1 MDVASFVIYRTPTQG
16 QLLPALRIDVA
27 RFDDPQST
35 LDAIRAFWSG
45 LPTTGWRLQ
54 QSDPAIREARTED
67 SDVWHFIL
75 LTSEDTIDHRFAVGF
90 LEVVHRYHEDEHSV
104 LFPVVLPQT
113 TTWSR
118 LWNWLRLGQMYPSGH
133 VFQLFYNNIFTDQPL
148 HSLNLAHGFFV
159 QILCHAMSESDYT
172 GIPRSRIMG
181 WQRDLGFTFSSAFGQ
196 VYRAGVSPGAST
208 SARLPFTDRDTAIIH
223 RWPDI
228 GHWASYWAHHSARD
242 RGPMWQALGDTE
254 LIQINPD
261 GQHVAVLCTLYTG
274 SGTETYSLIMHRRS
288 SVETLYHQLNCF
300 YRCNH
305 PEQVCHTTVNEIYAP
320 PGILMNLEGGD
331 YIEVFISARPQEPPV
346 NQQRVREETAESEED
361 HEPDHCLNQGYP
373 PQGRDNGTITSRGIH
388 TEDNLGLRSDAML
401 EEPQVLNR
409 WQPQDY
415 DTPGGISLL
424 QTYQKARMRSNN
436 TDAPSPCHPSGLPWS
451 LVCLRPPGNP
461 SSDLNTLD
469 DFDECLR
476 VVDYRSPEP
485 QYIHSPPPSCIERVW
500 ELLTPWPVDLIS
512 KDFTEISQLMIP
524 VAAAFLDAS
533 RPLTSSTMTHLS
545 IYVDGSTHFF
555 PEGDF
560 LASYAILPVATVNDE
575 AGATGYHILGH
586 CGGILSTQPSDPF
599 WTGAD
604 SPNSLDAERSGIIL
618 AIVWLLQS
626 EYWHEVP
633 VDILFDC
640 TSAGYTASGVWSVD
654 RTSLTAQVL
663 RSFGQV
669 IFELCGSR
677 VTFQH
682 VKGHSG
688 DPGNVLVDATAKAY
702 AQLLINGSAEQIRIN
717 DLVHHIREDGSWLW
731 TGIVRNLNRGDLPW
745 FSADVIRLPEG
756 QCAWN
761 TLESFSFSST
771 GRLPDH
777 QIPLV
782 TFTIASLNIR
792 GLFGRIQADH
802 RHEYSATRGGYVA
815 EQLLWSGY
823 DIIGI
828 QEAYTTDV
836 GVGRFHGYW
845 RIVGGADA
853 KKKAGCELWIA
864 EATAIGS
871 CNPQHFAVLLAEPR
885 CLAVRITFAK
895 TDNIFVVLHAPH
907 NGVSK
912 AEMQSWWTR
921 HQKLTQTWQRMAPVF
936 LLADANTQL
945 SEPEEDRIGDLLST
959 KASNNAPYF
968 IDLCIAADVW
978 LPSTYSHHHQGGTA
992 TWRNPAGDWHCID
1005 YVGIPS
1011 ALQIYQAESW
1021 VDQYIDLD
1029 AHPEDHRPVGSRVT
1043 FTQHPLHA
1051 SDYSFRRPNY
1061 DIRKLREPSFHTA
1074 VNLALEKY
1082 PPISWDTDV
1091 DSHAVL
1097 LRDQI
1102 HDALAQCLPRQHKRC
1117 RQSYISDSTWS
1128 LRTAKKSIKAN
1139 LSKLEEARNFF
1150 WLRCS
1155 FRSLAGDKTMD
1166 AQLQPCLGALLHEE
1180 IRMATLRRTL
1190 RQITH
1195 DVRTSLQTDRD
1206 NYGIDVA
1213 SRCNALPSQDVF
1225 KELRALR
1232 VGSVFKK
1239 KSKRALPN
1247 FLKPSGELTTSAQE
1261 VAEVWRE
1268 HCASLEAGSPI
1279 DALSLL
1285 RESASTTW
1293 HRDLSNFD
1301 LKGVPTLMTL
1311 ERHVRRMCPGKAA
1324 GVDGIPPDVG
1334 RFCPQMVSRL
1344 LFPLALKQGV
1354 LCREPLEY
1362 KGGLLAAMYKGKG
1375 SQNAPASHRG
1385 IMLTSVLGKAVRSS
1399 YREQCLKEYYEFT
1412 GDQYFSARPAA
1423 NVGQAGMI
1431 LRQYCKAVQDVGHSC
1446 VVVFLDIQSA
1456 YYSVCRE
1463 LAHGF
1468 DGSDESIAT
1477 LLSRFQLPPD
1487 HIHALGARLREG
1499 QGAMSSSSLSDFHKQ
1514 MMVEMMHSTW
1524 YTVNG
1529 SPVLTRTFGGSR
1541 PGDGLA
1547 DMVFGYIFG
1556 ELMHHLRR
1564 DLHTAGLIT
1573 TYTWPNSFDIKDCLI
1588 NGRPSVDLPD
1598 CLDIIWADDLALAIS
1613 GPSAATVWSKA
1624 KSMATLLFD
1633 WCGRYGL
1640 QPNTQRGKTEA
1651 LTYLRGPGSKQLKI
1665 DIFNVAEPAIHLQSA
1680 LFPQQKIAV
1689 VPQYR
1694 HLGGV
1699 LHISGKLLPEVKA
1712 RIGTA
1717 RATFRLYGRKAFCNP
1732 RLNLSHRGR
1741 LLQSMV
1747 YSILRWNAGSWH
1759 IMDAHSWKSFRT
1771 AILQLG
1777 RRVCQASKA
1786 QHDPWHW
1793 SDDEVLSTL
1802 GILEPAAML
1811 HVLRLSFFTTA
1822 FHTAPAMLW
1831 LLCCRERTWL
1841 ECIHEAIGWMYNQ
1854 ISNTVTAVDV
1864 GEFTQDWL
1872 EQVFTKGKK
1881 WRGWILRAQLHAV
1894 RQHQR
1899 RFEAERW
1906 HGYIYKLLTGFGC
1919 QLPELSQQVTED
1931 QRPHPYFCGPCKTL
1945 FRTKAAWSVHAFKIH
1960 GRIDKLRRYLTGS
1973 VCHGCG
1979 SEYHTTRRL
1988 LAHLRY
1994 SFYCACRHVQTT
2006 GPAEVKPGRNSR
2018 EEDVGPQLPI
2028 PVLRN
2033 YQDVAA
2039 DATGEVNIP
2048 DGILPDDTL
2057 TAVLEEWAS
2066 EPFEIDDPDTQVHDL
2081 RKLVISQI
2089 MLPESMWTVLTEFR
2103 TRAWDAGLYCHTRCL
2118 DEVLP

>member
-1 MDVASFVIYRTPTQG
+1 
-16 QLLPALRIDVA
+16 
-27 RFDDPQST
+27 
-35 LDAIRAFWSG
+35 
-45 LPTTGWRLQ
+45 
-54 QSDPAIREARTED
+54 
-67 SDVWHFIL
+67 
-75 LTSEDTIDHRFAVGF
+75 
-90 LEVVHRYHEDEHSV
+90 
-104 LFPVVLPQT
+104 
-113 TTWSR
+113 
-118 LWNWLRLGQMYPSGH
+118 
-133 VFQLFYNNIFTDQPL
+133 
-148 HSLNLAHGFFV
+148 
-159 QILCHAMSESDYT
+159 
-172 GIPRSRIMG
+172 
-181 WQRDLGFTFSSAFGQ
+181 
-196 VYRAGVSPGAST
+196 
-208 SARLPFTDRDTAIIH
+208 
-223 RWPDI
+223 
-228 GHWASYWAHHSARD
+228 
-242 RGPMWQALGDTE
+242 
-254 LIQINPD
+254 
-261 GQHVAVLCTLYTG
+261 
-274 SGTETYSLIMHRRS
+274 
-288 SVETLYHQLNCF
+288 
-300 YRCNH
+300 
-305 PEQVCHTTVNEIYAP
+305 
-320 PGILMNLEGGD
+320 
-331 YIEVFISARPQEPPV
+331 
-346 NQQRVREETAESEED
+346 
-361 HEPDHCLNQGYP
+361 
-373 PQGRDNGTITSRGIH
+373 
-388 TEDNLGLRSDAML
+388 ML

-688 DPGNVLVDATAKAY
+688 DPGNELVDATAKAY

-864 EATAIGS
+864 EAMAIGS

-885 CLAVRITFAK
+885 CHAVRITFAK

-912 AEMQSWWTR
+912 AEMQSWWTK

-978 LPSTYSHHHQGGTA
+978 LPSTYSHHHQGGNA

-1091 DSHAVL
+1091 DSHAIL

-1139 LSKLEEARNFF
+1139 LSKLEEAHNFF

-1166 AQLQPCLGALLHEE
+1166 AQIQPCLGALLHEE

-1547 DMVFGYIFG
+1547 EMVFGYIFG

-1564 DLHTAGLIT
+1564 DLHTAGLIS

-1598 CLDIIWADDLALAIS
+1598 FLDIIWADDLALAIS

-1640 QPNTQRGKTEA
+1640 RPNTQRGKTEA

-1665 DIFNVAEPAIHLQSA
+1665 NIFNVAEPAIHLQSA

-1699 LHISGKLLPEVKA
+1699 LHISGKLYSLKW
-1712 RIGTA
+1712 R
-1717 RATFRLYGRKAFCNP
+1717 
-1732 RLNLSHRGR
+1732 RG
-1741 LLQSMV
+1741 
-1747 YSILRWNAGSWH
+1747 
-1759 IMDAHSWKSFRT
+1759 
-1771 AILQLG
+1771 LG
-1777 RRVCQASKA
+1777 RRGQRFVYMGAKPSAIRDSICHTVGDSYRVWSTVFYDGMLDLGTSWMLIHGKVLGRPSYSWGGEYVRHPRRNTTHGTGLTMRSSAPLAFSNLRLCYMFFGFPFSLRHFTQHRQCFGSYVAGSELGWNAFMKLLDGCTIRYRTRSLQLMSENSRRIGLSRSSPRAKSGVGGYFAHNYMQSDNINVGLRRSGGMATSTSCSQGSVANYQNYRSRWRKTNDPILIFVDRAKRCFAPRRHGRSMLSRSMDASTNYDDIWPAVSVMGVVPSTTPLEDCWHICGIPSTVPADTFRRRDLQKWSLDGTQGRRTLARSFLFPYYAITRTLRPMPRARSISLTASCRTTPWRPFWRNGLQNRSRLTTRTPRCMTSANWWSRRSCCQKACGQSSPNSEPEPGTLGSTATLDAWMRYCRTGQYNGSWVKMWQSLCPDFGWWTTKSPRRSTGPSMAWLGSGYDHHLRKVYTGIPLSRSSWCTSSAGYVAQGTFNLGWKLCGRQLPTWLQFCRSISFMINVTETSRTPTFRNAGWTSQWLVPLLRAGLDHPAVLGRSPGNVGWNWMTRDPGPWGARSALTVWAPSASKSLRRSTSA
-1786 QHDPWHW
+1786 TACYSSPVPCLPSHACFTVSAW
-1793 SDDEVLSTL
+1793 LSTRRSLHGTCDGKRHASGGRACWRRCYSYL
-1802 GILEPAAML
+1802 G
-1811 HVLRLSFFTTA
+1811 RCWWKYS
-1822 FHTAPAMLW
+1822 
-1831 LLCCRERTWL
+1831 
-1841 ECIHEAIGWMYNQ
+1841 
-1854 ISNTVTAVDV
+1854 
-1864 GEFTQDWL
+1864 
-1872 EQVFTKGKK
+1872 
-1881 WRGWILRAQLHAV
+1881 RA
-1894 RQHQR
+1894 
-1899 RFEAERW
+1899 
-1906 HGYIYKLLTGFGC
+1906 
-1919 QLPELSQQVTED
+1919 
-1931 QRPHPYFCGPCKTL
+1931 
-1945 FRTKAAWSVHAFKIH
+1945 
-1960 GRIDKLRRYLTGS
+1960 
-1973 VCHGCG
+1973 
-1979 SEYHTTRRL
+1979 
-1988 LAHLRY
+1988 
-1994 SFYCACRHVQTT
+1994 TT
-2006 GPAEVKPGRNSR
+2006 GQPLRSPRFWQSPTVEIASR
-2018 EEDVGPQLPI
+2018 
-2028 PVLRN
+2028 
-2033 YQDVAA
+2033 
-2039 DATGEVNIP
+2039 
-2048 DGILPDDTL
+2048 
-2057 TAVLEEWAS
+2057 S
-2066 EPFEIDDPDTQVHDL
+2066 
-2081 RKLVISQI
+2081 
-2089 MLPESMWTVLTEFR
+2089 
-2103 TRAWDAGLYCHTRCL
+2103 
-2118 DEVLP
+2118 